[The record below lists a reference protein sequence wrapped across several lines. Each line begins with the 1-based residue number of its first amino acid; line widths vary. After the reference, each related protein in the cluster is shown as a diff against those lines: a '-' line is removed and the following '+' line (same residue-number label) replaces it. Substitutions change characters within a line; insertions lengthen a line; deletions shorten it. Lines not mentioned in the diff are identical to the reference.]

1 MVNLTTSVV
10 SQETSLAE
18 RVHQILASFPR
29 ERSLLITILERAQEE
44 LGFLPNEAI
53 EGIARHLRMSNS
65 EVFGVATFYNF
76 FRLTPS
82 GRYRV
87 QVCRGTA
94 CHVRGGPRVLAA
106 VKRFL
111 NMDEGETTPDLKFTL
126 ETVACIGACALAPN
140 VIINDITYSQM
151 AAQKMESLLAHLA
164 AEAAEEEVQH
174 GRE

>member
-1 MVNLTTSVV
+1 MV
-10 SQETSLAE
+10 SQETPLVETVS
-18 RVHQILASFPR
+18 RILASFPR
-29 ERSLLITILERAQEE
+29 ERGLLITIMERAQEE
-44 LGFLPNEAI
+44 LGYLPPEAM
-53 EGIARHLRMSNS
+53 EDIARHLRMSNS

-106 VKRFL
+106 AKRFL
-111 NMDEGETTPDLKFTL
+111 NTEEGETTPDLKFTL

-140 VIINDITYSQM
+140 VVVNETTYGQM
-151 AAQKMESLLAHLA
+151 AAQKLEGLLGNLA
-164 AEAAEEEVQH
+164 AEAAEERVQH